1 MLTDSATM
9 DPLTKLTTSSTAESV
24 PSDAARSLLA
34 RWAKGDDEG
43 ALDCLIRSHQDP
55 AFRYARRVCGDAD
68 LARDVVQEAFL
79 RVMRHHDRL
88 GPDQS
93 FRAWFLHIVRNLA
106 IDALRRQRTRSA
118 VPYEDHLRSCSTA
131 NPGDDLDRSETRR
144 RIAETLLDLPEKYRE
159 ILVMREMDGMP
170 AEDIASIINVEYATT
185 RWRLHKARA
194 LFREAWLRRYGTE
207 GA

>member
-1 MLTDSATM
+1 M
-9 DPLTKLTTSSTAESV
+9 DPLAKLTASTAAESG
-24 PSDAARSLLA
+24 SGEAAKILLA
-34 RWAKGDDEG
+34 RWARGDEE
-43 ALDCLIRSHQDP
+43 ALTCLIRAHQDP
-55 AFRYARRVCGDAD
+55 AFRYARRICGDAD

-93 FRAWFLHIVRNLA
+93 FRAWLLHIVRNLA

-118 VPYEDHLRSCSTA
+118 VPYEDHLRSCCADTPVDA
-131 NPGDDLDRSETRR
+131 LDRHETRR

-170 AEDIASIINVEYATT
+170 AEDIAGIINVEYATT
-185 RWRLHKARA
+185 RWRLHKART
-194 LFREAWLRRYGTE
+194 LFRDAWLRRYGTE